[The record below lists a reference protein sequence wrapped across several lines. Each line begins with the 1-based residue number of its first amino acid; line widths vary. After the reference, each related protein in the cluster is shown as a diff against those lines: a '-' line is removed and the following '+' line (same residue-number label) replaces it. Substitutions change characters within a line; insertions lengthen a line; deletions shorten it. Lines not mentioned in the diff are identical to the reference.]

1 MASYPLGIDVIV
13 RGLSGLTQVNRQLN
27 SIEKSGA
34 SLSST
39 LKLVRGA
46 FIALGGTAVLGGLIQ
61 AAAQTQRTQIA
72 LNALTGSLNKGSQ
85 AFNTAAEFAKQ
96 FGFAQADAAKA
107 AQELLR
113 VGGTNDLSEN
123 LKQAA
128 ALSRSLGIDLPKA
141 AGELAKVKDGTI
153 SASKDI
159 TEFFQIKLGKE
170 LTDKIKDNSI
180 ASADAIK
187 LYLGAGSDAMM
198 AAKEG
203 ADSIDAAY
211 AGLLDSFKRLGMEI
225 TGTDFAGNL
234 RAVGEAVDGITKSV
248 ALLEGAFAA
257 LLLVIPGGGL
267 LRILTGIGL
276 AFDSIRRTIKDINKE
291 SAILEGSVDPLA
303 NEMSAAATEMNNIG
317 KETKKTSDVLK
328 PMIKEVNSDFMD
340 FIPTLGMTN
349 EQLKKQQE
357 LIERLNSVYGQI
369 EYGALEAFKKIS
381 TEGSNLAKVTEEV
394 VMKGFRELESA
405 AISAFTAILTGAKS
419 AREAGELL
427 GKTILNMI
435 VESLLR
441 LFYTAFIFPYIK
453 KGFDMVTES
462 IRGTRKEVNSLNSA
476 LTTNIALSQAAA
488 AAGASRGGGGGGG
501 GGGWIDTALTIASFF
516 FAKGG
521 AVKAGGLEL
530 PGLQTGGMASQ
541 GRAPYIVGER
551 GPELFVP
558 NSNGYVYNNQDTM
571 GMLSGGGNQ
580 ATVNFNISTV
590 DASDFDE
597 LLVSR
602 QALIISIINR
612 ALNERGQR
620 SLTA

>member
-1 MASYPLGIDVIV
+1 MASYPLGIDVVV

-27 SIEKSGA
+27 TIEKSGA

-39 LKLVRGA
+39 LRLVRGA
-46 FIALGGTAVLGGLIQ
+46 FIALGGTAVIGGLIQ

-72 LNALTGSLNKGSQ
+72 LNALTGSLAKGAQ
-85 AFNTAAEFAKQ
+85 AFDTAAAFAKQ

-113 VGGTNDLSEN
+113 VGGAEQLNQN

-141 AGELAKVKDGTI
+141 AGELTKVKEGTI

-159 TEFFQIKLGKE
+159 TEFFNIKLGKE

-187 LYLGAGSDAMM
+187 LYLGADSDAMM
-198 AAKEG
+198 AARAG

-211 AGLLDSFKRLGMEI
+211 ANLMDSFKKLGLEI

-234 RAVGEAVDGITKSV
+234 NGITKAVEGITKSV
-248 ALLEGAFAA
+248 ALLELAFGA
-257 LLLVIPGGGL
+257 LLLVIPGGGI

-276 AFDSIRRTIKDINKE
+276 VFDSIRRSIKDIGKGMNNFT
-291 SAILEGSVDPLA
+291 GSVDPLA
-303 NEMSAAATEMNNIG
+303 DEMSAAATEMNNLG

-340 FIPTLGMTN
+340 FLPTLGLTN
-349 EQLKKQQE
+349 QQLKLQAE
-357 LIERLNSVYGQI
+357 LVAKLNSVYGQI

-381 TEGSNLAKVTEEV
+381 AEGNNLAKVTEEV
-394 VMKGFRELESA
+394 VIKGFKDLENA
-405 AISAFTAILTGAKS
+405 AISAFTAVITGART
-419 AREAGELL
+419 AREAGEML
-427 GKTILNMI
+427 GKTIINMI

-441 LFYTAFIFPYIK
+441 LFYTAYIFPYIK
-453 KGFDMVTES
+453 KGFDMVTDS
-462 IRGTRKEVNSLNSA
+462 VRGTKNEVNSLNAS
-476 LTTNIALSQAAA
+476 LSTNIALSQAAA
-488 AAGASRGGGGGGG
+488 AAGGGRGGGGGGG
-501 GGGWIDTALTIASFF
+501 WLDTALTIASFF

-541 GRAPYIVGER
+541 GRAPYIVGEQ

-558 NSNGYVYNNQDTM
+558 NSNGYVFNNQDTQGMM
-571 GMLSGGGNQ
+571 GGSKN

-590 DASDFDE
+590 DARGFDD
-597 LLVSR
+597 LLMSR
-602 QALIISIINR
+602 QGMIVNIINR
-612 ALNERGQR
+612 ALNDTGQR
-620 SLTA
+620 SLV

>member
-1 MASYPLGIDVIV
+1 MASYPLGIDVVV

-27 SIEKSGA
+27 SIERSGA

-39 LKLVRGA
+39 LRLVRGA
-46 FIALGGTAVLGGLIQ
+46 FVALGGTAVLGGLIQ

-85 AFNTAAEFAKQ
+85 AFNLAAEFAKQ
-96 FGFAQADAAKA
+96 YGFAQADAAKA

-113 VGGTNDLSEN
+113 VGGTDALGEN

-128 ALSRSLGIDLPKA
+128 ALSRALGIDLPKA
-141 AGELAKVKDGTI
+141 ASELAKVKDGTI

-180 ASADAIK
+180 ASADFIK
-187 LYLGAGSDAMM
+187 LYLGADSDAMR
-198 AAKEG
+198 AAREG
-203 ADSIDAAY
+203 ANSIDAAY
-211 AGLLDSFKRLGMEI
+211 AGLLDSFKRLGFEI

-234 RAVGEAVDGITKSV
+234 NSIANAVDAITKNV
-248 ALLEGAFAA
+248 ALLEAAFAT
-257 LLLVIPGGGL
+257 LLLAIPGASL
-267 LRILTGIGL
+267 LRLFTGLGL
-276 AFDSIRRTIKDINKE
+276 AIDSIRRSIKDIGK
-291 SAILEGSVDPLA
+291 STGDFTGSVDPLA
-303 NEMSAAATEMNNIG
+303 DDMSAAATAMNNLG
-317 KETKKTSDVLK
+317 RETQKTSAVLK
-328 PMIKEVNSDFMD
+328 PMLKEVNSDFMD
-340 FIPTLGMTN
+340 FVRTLDKDYLAS
-349 EQLKKQQE
+349 LKKQQE
-357 LIERLNSVYGQI
+357 EIEKLKTVYGQL

-381 TEGSNLAKVTEEV
+381 TESSNLVKVTEEL
-394 VMKGFRELESA
+394 VMKGFKELESA
-405 AISAFTAILTGAKS
+405 AISAFTAMITGAKS
-419 AREAGELL
+419 AREAGEML

-462 IRGTRKEVNSLNSA
+462 IRGTKREVNSLNSA
-476 LTTNIALSQAAA
+476 LTANIALSQAAA
-488 AAGASRGGGGGGG
+488 AAGASRGGGGGGSSFLN
-501 GGGWIDTALTIASFF
+501 TALTIASFF
-516 FAKGG
+516 IAKGG
-521 AVKAGGLEL
+521 RVKAGGLEL

-558 NSNGYVYNNQDTM
+558 NSNGYVFNNQDTM

-602 QALIISIINR
+602 QALIINIINR